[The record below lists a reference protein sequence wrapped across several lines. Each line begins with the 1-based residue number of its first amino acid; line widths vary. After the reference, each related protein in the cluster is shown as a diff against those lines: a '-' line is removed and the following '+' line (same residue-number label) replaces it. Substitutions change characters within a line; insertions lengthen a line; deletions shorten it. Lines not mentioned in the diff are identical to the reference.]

1 MVYIMSANLQPTAY
15 GPRPTAYG
23 PQPALGG
30 CQMDPACLGS
40 GETPITWGGRILLV
54 CLHHAG
60 FIPARSR
67 PEAARLDPLA
77 RRTVLRMQP
86 LVHHPAAPPREPL
99 APQPPEPP
107 RFCSRCAKRLLHRGN
122 LSGVCTPCQRRF
134 PVASSQRWATP
145 RYAVC
150 AVCARTYRRWSRSHD
165 DMCRPCGGR
174 FNQHNSWRRKHGFAP
189 LPRAEWMALKREH
202 ANLRLRARTI
212 G

>member
-1 MVYIMSANLQPTAY
+1 MNGALSSQLSAIRCRPADDAGLLRVY
-15 GPRPTAYG
+15 
-23 PQPALGG
+23 GG
-30 CQMDPACLGS
+30 CEMDPACLGS

-67 PEAARLDPLA
+67 PEAARVDPLA

>member
-1 MVYIMSANLQPTAY
+1 
-15 GPRPTAYG
+15 
-23 PQPALGG
+23 
-30 CQMDPACLGS
+30 MDPACLGS

-122 LSGVCTPCQRRF
+122 LSGVCTPCQRPR
-134 PVASSQRWATP
+134 PATP

-150 AVCARTYRRWSRSHD
+150 AICRRTYRVRSRSHD